1 MEFLYYE
8 VWLQKVTSTV
18 MPTDCCHNTS
28 TVQIPV
34 MQTAL
39 SQNTQFLG
47 T

>member
-8 VWLQKVTSTV
+8 VWPQQVISTA
-18 MPTDCCHNTS
+18 MPIYCCQNKS
-28 TVQIPV
+28 TVQSPI